1 MLLEIMVMRE
11 EAAEDQEMMEQQKPL
26 TKNKAIEMVREELA
40 KKEIQV
46 ENKDVSKVIAMIC
59 NTEGGN
65 RGSASISLK

>member
-11 EAAEDQEMMEQQKPL
+11 EAEEEQKAL
-26 TKNKAIEMVREELA
+26 TKNKAIEMVREELG

-65 RGSASISLK
+65 RGSATISLK